1 MSNQKNG
8 SKHVAPK
15 KKRTNSKFKDF
26 FNRLVAGFKALSKGK
41 KALIISLCS
50 VILVLSIAIGV
61 VLGVILD
68 ITKDYNHQEIDD
80 PEIDKVEQI
89 DDEIVNIALFGIDS
103 RSKGFKGLSDSI
115 MVLSINKK
123 SSDIKLI
130 SIMRD
135 SLVKLP
141 EYKGKTYKPNKI
153 NSAYSKGGPSYAI
166 KALNQ
171 NFGLDIKEY
180 ATVNFYGMA
189 EIIDAVGGIEIDV
202 QSKELDY
209 SVGLNGSLR
218 EQAYLLGIKNPPY
231 VTKAGPQVLS
241 GIQAVAWARIR
252 SISTEDGTAN
262 DYGRTDR
269 QRVVME
275 KLLNKALS
283 MSVSEYP
290 ALIKAMLP
298 HMETSL
304 GFGEVLALA
313 TEVLGKQVNFEQTR
327 IPPQLLSL
335 QLKEQ

>member
-123 SSDIKLI
+123 TSDIKLI

-153 NSAYSKGGPSYAI
+153 FI
-166 KALNQ
+166 
-171 NFGLDIKEY
+171 
-180 ATVNFYGMA
+180 FYFKTN
-189 EIIDAVGGIEIDV
+189 II
-202 QSKELDY
+202 
-209 SVGLNGSLR
+209 
-218 EQAYLLGIKNPPY
+218 
-231 VTKAGPQVLS
+231 
-241 GIQAVAWARIR
+241 
-252 SISTEDGTAN
+252 
-262 DYGRTDR
+262 
-269 QRVVME
+269 
-275 KLLNKALS
+275 
-283 MSVSEYP
+283 
-290 ALIKAMLP
+290 
-298 HMETSL
+298 
-304 GFGEVLALA
+304 
-313 TEVLGKQVNFEQTR
+313 
-327 IPPQLLSL
+327 
-335 QLKEQ
+335 